1 MENLLDFGNLK
12 KPFDFCKGLSLSWAG
27 LQNHDMSAKSAFG
40 WMKAQNLEEL
50 ESALKIFD
58 GPVLNFVFATTDNH
72 IGYYSLGHIPIRN
85 NPENIYIQ
93 DGTKSINDWVRF
105 VSPEEN
111 PRVIDPDRGF
121 IVTANNKIATD
132 NLVGGISLNQVISGR
147 AVKITEYI
155 NAHIKEKKIFDVED
169 MKKMQLITH
178 DVYCQKTHES
188 MIKILETYT
197 G

>member
-1 MENLLDFGNLK
+1 MRFY
-12 KPFDFCKGLSLSWAG
+12 S
-27 LQNHDMSAKSAFG
+27 
-40 WMKAQNLEEL
+40 LEE
-50 ESALKIFD
+50 K
-58 GPVLNFVFATTDNH
+58 
-72 IGYYSLGHIPIRN
+72 
-85 NPENIYIQ
+85 
-93 DGTKSINDWVRF
+93 
-105 VSPEEN
+105 